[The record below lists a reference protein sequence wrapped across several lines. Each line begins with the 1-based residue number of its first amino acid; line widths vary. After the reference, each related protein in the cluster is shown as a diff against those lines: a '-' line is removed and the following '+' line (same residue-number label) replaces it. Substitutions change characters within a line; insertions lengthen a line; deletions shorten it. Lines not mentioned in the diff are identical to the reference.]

1 MKIKTVLFFLCFFT
15 SIALFAQE
23 NETTEQIRYSNITE
37 FGLIATSPIGISF
50 EATTVHGIA
59 IMKKHHFGFGVGI
72 GGTAHRDYRNGMGAH
87 MPLFVN
93 YRCYFKPD
101 RNFSPHVNVAL
112 GGLVINDGHGIYS
125 SVTAGFKAGKFSFSS
140 GFSFLA
146 VQRDDRW
153 YNYDPWT
160 GGSWQDAKNWYFP
173 FGITLKWGFAF

>member
-1 MKIKTVLFFLCFFT
+1 MKIKTTLFFLCFFT
-15 SIALFAQE
+15 SLALSAQE
-23 NETTEQIRYSNITE
+23 NGTDKISYSNITE

-50 EATTVHGIA
+50 EATTVHGFA

-72 GGTAHRDYRNGMGAH
+72 GGTVHRDYRNGMGAY

-101 RNFSPHVNVAL
+101 KNFSPHVNAAL
-112 GGLVINDGHGIYS
+112 GGLIINDGYGIYS

-140 GFSFLA
+140 GFSFFA
-146 VQRDDRW
+146 VQRDEQW
-153 YNYDPWT
+153 YIYDSWT
-160 GGSWQDAKNWYFP
+160 SSWYSEKNWYFP